1 MTRHAT
7 AAWFRELDPRRIA
20 VIKPSALGDVVQ
32 TLPLVSVLRSRFPHA
47 AITWVIQRE
56 LRELVEGHP
65 GLAEVIPVPRR
76 PGWSEIPGLL
86 GALRRRKFDLV
97 FDLQGLLRS
106 AIMTYATGARHRVGL
121 ETAREGA
128 TLACHAVI
136 PDSGRN
142 LPAYAR
148 YWRVA
153 ELLGLESHPRRIE
166 IMVPEPDRQWAVETL
181 SALPRP
187 WFALQWG
194 AQWVTKRWPLE
205 HFEELFDRALATW
218 GGSLLVIGGRGEQ
231 ATCAAFATRL
241 RHRLPR
247 HSIVNLAGRTSLKQL
262 TALLTE
268 IDCLVSN
275 DSGPLHLAAELG
287 RPTLGLF
294 TCTSAVR
301 SGPPPSGRHVSV
313 STQVPCAASYCKTCP
328 HPGQSALACFREL
341 TVDRAWFG
349 LKRLIEQTALTRL
362 PATPRTLDE
371 TYRRAG

>member
-1 MTRHAT
+1 VTRHAT
-7 AAWFRELDPRRIA
+7 AAWFRELEPRRIA
-20 VIKPSALGDVVQ
+20 LIKPSALGDVVQ
-32 TLPLVSVLRSRFPHA
+32 TLPLVSVLRSRFPEA
-47 AITWVIQRE
+47 AISWVIQRE

-65 GLAEVIPVPRR
+65 GIAEVIAVPRR
-76 PGWSEIPGLL
+76 PIWSEIPGLL
-86 GALRRRKFDLV
+86 GAMRRRKFDLV

-106 AIMTYATGARHRVGL
+106 AIMTFATGARHRVGL

-128 TLACHAVI
+128 SLACHAVI

-148 YWRVA
+148 YWRIA
-153 ELLGLESHPRRIE
+153 EVLGLESHPRRLE
-166 IMVPEPDRQWAVETL
+166 IMVPEPDRQWAGETL

-194 AQWVTKRWPLE
+194 AQWVTKRWPLDN
-205 HFEELFDRALATW
+205 FEELFDRALATW

-231 ATCAAFATRL
+231 AACGAFATRL

-247 HSIVNLAGRTSLKQL
+247 HSIVNLAGQTSLKQL
-262 TALLTE
+262 TAVLTE

-287 RPTLGLF
+287 RPTMGLF

-301 SGPPPSGRHVSV
+301 SGPPPSARHVSV

-328 HPGQSALACFREL
+328 RTGPAELACFREL
-341 TVDRAWFG
+341 TVERAWQG
-349 LKRLIEQTALTRL
+349 LERLIRTVDHAPVQ
-362 PATPRTLDE
+362 ATV
-371 TYRRAG
+371 RAA